1 MTKRKNTFD
10 SVFEIDETYES
21 NSWIKVKIRTFAF
34 GKNNNGSDILNSS
47 FTDFEKARKSIG
59 AVPIVA
65 KYNDDSDD
73 LEGHNVTMRENKE
86 GELELYHDTD
96 ALGFTSPTA
105 NFYFEEVNE
114 GTDEE
119 PDYKTYVVVEDVYL
133 WKRFDATKRI
143 VKWIGEGIAPRVSME
158 IDQVEGQFDKEGYFQ
173 IHDFEFVGI
182 AALGT
187 DVEPC
192 FPKAEIQLYTVNE
205 FRQDLKKLMSELNY
219 SIEQDSKGGNSVS
232 EEKKDKL
239 QEEAKVEDVKETE
252 EKKDTAPEV
261 AEPVSEP
268 SKEDENKDIKED
280 VEQPQDDE
288 NKQDEA
294 EQAIAKAELEYQ
306 KLLDSHK
313 DLAYDFSLL
322 EKEISDLKA
331 YKRNREEQDVQAK
344 FDGQLSKDEI
354 EKVFADMKDKP
365 VEEIEIKLFALVGQ
379 KSFSKKKKTVDADI
393 VSAPVLANFQE
404 EKKDSPY
411 GNLFD

>member
-1 MTKRKNTFD
+1 MTKERKVNTTIPVIFQNVQEHKAD
-10 SVFEIDETYES
+10 DTRFTS
-21 NSWIKVKIRTFAF
+21 VKIWLMHT
-34 GKNNNGSDILNSS
+34 GKNFNGSYFSKEAVEKAVPTLANTPILSLIEEDLDGNKD
-47 FTDFEKARKSIG
+47 FTDHGIELKRTEGDVKLIHTTSAIGVIPENNNARWEKRVTDNGEEKEY
-59 AVPIVA
+59 IVI
-65 KYNDDSDD
+65 
-73 LEGHNVTMRENKE
+73 
-86 GELELYHDTD
+86 D
-96 ALGFTSPTA
+96 ALLWNKWDEPIDIMKRKGFTSQ
-105 NFYFEEVNE
+105 
-114 GTDEE
+114 
-119 PDYKTYVVVEDVYL
+119 
-133 WKRFDATKRI
+133 
-143 VKWIGEGIAPRVSME
+143 SME
-158 IDQVEGQFDKEGYFQ
+158 LAD
-173 IHDFEFVGI
+173 DFTGHWNEETELFHFEDFKFFG
-182 AALGT
+182 ACLLGSG
-187 DVEPC
+187 VEPAMENST
-192 FPKAEIQLYTVNE
+192 AEIMFSKNE
-205 FRQDLKKLMSELNY
+205 NIQAT
-219 SIEQDSKGGNSVS
+219 IEQKLQEFQALFTSKGGNSVS
-232 EEKKDKL
+232 EEKKDEL
-239 QEEAKVEDVKETE
+239 QEEVKVEDVKETE
-252 EKKDTAPEV
+252 EKKDVETEAV
-261 AEPVSEP
+261 EPVSEP
-268 SKEDENKDIKED
+268 SKEDENKDVKED